1 MAGNTCCHVGWS
13 YVAMCHYVK
22 KAFFGAYVIRPYY
35 RRIMADAQKRVCNDP
50 EHASVMYLLYRLVI
64 VPFKGGMHI

>member
-1 MAGNTCCHVGWS
+1 MAGKTCCHVGWS

-22 KAFFGAYVIRPYY
+22 KSIFW
-35 RRIMADAQKRVCNDP
+35 RVCNKTLLHTLRVYNDP
-50 EHASVMYLLYRLVI
+50 KHVSVMYLLYRLVI